1 MKRTIILTALCT
13 LTVYAFAEATASWF
27 RDQDA
32 VSYPTLGVINP
43 DEGTIEVRINPV
55 KDLGAEI
62 VGWPFAFRLLGGD
75 DSSRTCLALLRQV
88 NDSFDTPHQRFA
100 GLAHSTSGT
109 VYVIENDSDLKA
121 GESAVY
127 ALVWKV
133 GGSLSLYRNGRLV
146 LARPLKNP
154 LCRLPPLFT
163 VHDVAPLYADRVRV
177 TTRALQPDELACDP
191 SAPFAATP
199 DSSLVANDL
208 EKPAYRM
215 TSAFASISPTAEPCA
230 PTEERILREGDA
242 FAPAFSCLNPTAK
255 PVSLTLDVTIESLHD
270 HRAARKGG
278 TIRRTLELP
287 PNAVG
292 CRQTLTLGKLPV
304 GYYAVTAGGRAF
316 RVAVLPA
323 AMRAAEGPFAD
334 WLGLANTRNAELFR
348 RLDIRWMRGWNKS
361 ELLWH
366 LVEPQRGAF
375 DFRTT
380 DRTVEAH
387 RRAGVK
393 VLATL
398 GNMPDWAA
406 KKPEVPVGTKHRFS
420 ATADRWTPRSL
431 DDWRAY
437 ARAVG
442 ERYADKVDAFEI
454 CNEIDFHPPALPASF
469 AGTTE
474 DYFAMLKAAAETL
487 HSVAPHQP
495 VLISGFSGCDAADMP
510 MRRDL
515 LKMGAADLV
524 DAWNMHAYGAIEKG
538 IAFRDELAAVK
549 PKMPIWQTEFMWHVI
564 TDPFRQAYLTVL
576 THCQYLALGYA
587 HFFDFGWGEYLSN
600 SQTSSPLEPLV
611 ATAVQQTY
619 LRHAAAFLG
628 RVEALPKTDFDV
640 AYAFRLTDG
649 RFLTLVGSSCGDY
662 RLTPAAAP
670 LEVRDLFGRK
680 LKPADGAYDLNGTLA
695 AFLTDAP
702 FALTSFVCTRAAEL
716 LPNGGFEDLAGDTLA
731 GIDKCTPLHW
741 ELRTQRDPQ
750 GRIAIETA
758 APIAGARSVRLTA
771 PSPRGDVYVFTR
783 VNLTAAG
790 KYRMRATFRGVDGA
804 ARPYLSVY
812 GKLPDGGSRRI
823 DDKPL
828 AAGEIRELT
837 LDLDF
842 TDVPEGTVA
851 AIVGVRGQGAAV
863 IDGATLEKR

>member
-1 MKRTIILTALCT
+1 MKHVLA
-13 LTVYAFAEATASWF
+13 VASFLLVLSAASETPAWF

-32 VSYPTLGVINP
+32 VSYPTLGVVNP
-43 DEGTIEVRINPV
+43 AEGTIEVRINPV

-62 VGWPFAFRLLGGD
+62 VGWPFVFKFLGGD
-75 DSSRTCLALLRQV
+75 ASARTCLALLRQV

-109 VYVIENDSDLKA
+109 VYAIENDSDLKA
-121 GESAVY
+121 GESAIY
-127 ALVWKV
+127 ALVWKT
-133 GGSLSLYRNGRLV
+133 GDALQLYRNGRLIS
-146 LARPLKNP
+146 RQRLKNP
-154 LCRLPPLFT
+154 LCKLPPLFT

-177 TTRALQPDELACDP
+177 STRALRAEELARDP
-191 SAPFAATP
+191 SAPFATTSDA
-199 DSSLVANDL
+199 SLVANDL
-208 EKPAYRM
+208 EKPVFR
-215 TSAFASISPTAEPCA
+215 TTPAFAAATPAAEPCA
-230 PTEERILREGDA
+230 PIEERVLREGET
-242 FAPAFSCLNPTAK
+242 FAPAFACLNPTDK
-255 PVSLTLDVTIESLHD
+255 PVTQTIDLTLTSLHD
-270 HRAARKGG
+270 RRATRKGG
-278 TIRRTLELP
+278 TLRRTLEIP
-287 PNAVG
+287 AHAVG
-292 CRQTLTLGKLPV
+292 QRRTLTLGKLPA
-304 GYYAVTAGGRAF
+304 GYYEISASDRTF

-323 AMRAAEGPFAD
+323 PPSAPEGALAD
-334 WLGLANTRNAELFR
+334 WLGLANTRNAALFR
-348 RLDIRWMRGWNKS
+348 KLDIRWMRGWNKS

-406 KKPEVPVGTKHRFS
+406 RKPVVPAGTKHRFS
-420 ATADRWTPRSL
+420 KTADRWTPRSL

-437 ARAVG
+437 AKAVG
-442 ERYADKVDAFEI
+442 ERYADKVSAFEI

-474 DYFAMLKAAAETL
+474 DYFAMLKAASETL
-487 HSVAPHQP
+487 HAVAPNQP
-495 VLISGFSGCDAADMP
+495 VLVSGFSGCDAADAP

-538 IAFRDELAAVK
+538 VAFRDELAAVK

-576 THCQYLALGYA
+576 THCQYLELGYA
-587 HFFDFGWGEYLSN
+587 HFFGFGWGEYLSN
-600 SQTSSPLEPLV
+600 AQTASPLEPLA
-611 ATAVQQTY
+611 ATAVQQAY
-619 LRHAAAFLG
+619 LRNAAAFLG
-628 RVEALPKTDFDV
+628 RVDALPKTDFDV
-640 AYAFRLTDG
+640 AYAFRRTDG
-649 RFLTLVGSSCGDY
+649 RFVTLVGSSCGDY
-662 RLTPAAAP
+662 RLVPAAP
-670 LEVRDLFGRK
+670 PREVRDLFGRR
-680 LKPADGAYDLNGTLA
+680 LKAADGAYDLNGTLA
-695 AFLTDAP
+695 YFVTDAP

-750 GRIAIETA
+750 GRIAIETSQ
-758 APIAGARSVRLTA
+758 PIAGARSVRLDA

-783 VNLTAAG
+783 VNFTASG
-790 KYRMRATFRGVDGA
+790 KYRLRATFRGAGGA
-804 ARPYLSVY
+804 PRPYLSVY
-812 GKLPDGGSRRI
+812 GKLPGGSSRRH
-823 DDKPL
+823 DDAPL
-828 AAGEIRELT
+828 ADGETRELT

-842 TDVPEGTVA
+842 ADVPEGTVA
-851 AIVGVRGQGAAV
+851 AIVGVRGSGAAV